1 MGKSEVSCAFA
12 PFSAYNRET
21 GKPRGTAEMASIDD
35 RTWSSGFTF
44 ILAAVGA
51 AVGLGNIWKFPFV
64 VGVSGGG
71 AFVLVYLAC
80 VVFVAVPILIA
91 ELWIGRRGGHSPPV
105 AMRNVAAAAGRSKA
119 WFIVGWMGMLVGYLI
134 ATYYSVIA
142 GWTLAYIVK
151 AANGFGD
158 ATPAD
163 VARQFEALLANPRAM
178 TLWHTVFITIAVLIV
193 ARGLRDGIER
203 AVTFLMPALFVMLL
217 VMIGYAAVEGNF
229 RAGVDFLFSTD
240 FSKIDGRTVLTAIGQ
255 AFFSISVAMGLI
267 MTYGSYV
274 PQHVSLTKSALI
286 IAGAD
291 TMVALLAGLMIF
303 PLVFANGLDPGSG
316 PGLIFQ
322 TLPAAFVSMS
332 GGAVFGAL
340 FFLLLA
346 FAAVTSIIAII
357 EPIVAY
363 AEGRWGIRRRNG
375 CIVFGFLAWLI
386 GLATVLSFNNWSDVR
401 PLAAIATFA
410 DMNIFALID
419 YFTANLLM
427 PIGAILMAVFVGWLV
442 RPSVLAEDLSFGSV
456 ALFRIWLWMIRLIV
470 PVAILG
476 VLYSSL

>member
-1 MGKSEVSCAFA
+1 MAL
-12 PFSAYNRET
+12 T
-21 GKPRGTAEMASIDD
+21 TANNHD

-44 ILAAVGA
+44 VLAAVGA

-91 ELWIGRRGGHSPPV
+91 ELWIGRRGNRSPPIAMQVV
-105 AMRNVAAAAGRSKA
+105 AENAGRSRA
-119 WFIVGWMGMLVGYLI
+119 WSVIGWMGMIVGYLI

-151 AANGFGD
+151 AGRGFDG
-158 ATPAD
+158 AD
-163 VARQFEALLANPRAM
+163 PTAVAQQFDTLLENPLAM
-178 TLWHTVFITIAVLIV
+178 TCWHTVFITIALLIV
-193 ARGLRDGIER
+193 ARGLRNGIER
-203 AVTFLMPALFVMLL
+203 AVKVLMPALFTMLII
-217 VMIGYAAVEGNF
+217 MIGYAAVEGDF
-229 RAGVDFLFSTD
+229 AAGVDFLFNTD
-240 FSKIDGRTVLTAIGQ
+240 FSKIDGTVVLSAIGQ

-274 PQHVSLTKSALI
+274 PKEVSLTKSALV

-291 TMVALLAGLMIF
+291 TLVALLAGLMIF
-303 PLVFANGLDPGSG
+303 PLVFANGLDPASG
-316 PGLIFQ
+316 PGLIFR
-322 TLPAAFVSMS
+322 TLPAAFAGMS
-332 GGAVFGAL
+332 GGAIFGAL

-357 EPIVAY
+357 EPIVAF
-363 AEGRWGIRRRNG
+363 AEGHWGLRRRNG
-375 CIVFGFLAWLI
+375 CLLFGFIAWAI
-386 GLATVLSFNNWSDVR
+386 GLATVMSFNVWSDFA
-401 PLAAIATFA
+401 PLAVLGPFA
-410 DMNIFALID
+410 DKTVFELID

-427 PIGAILMAVFVGWLV
+427 PIGGILMAIFVGWLV
-442 RPSVLAEDLSFGSV
+442 KPEVLAADLDFGGV
-456 ALFRIWLWMIRLIV
+456 ALFKVWLWMIRIV
-470 PVAILG
+470 APLAILW